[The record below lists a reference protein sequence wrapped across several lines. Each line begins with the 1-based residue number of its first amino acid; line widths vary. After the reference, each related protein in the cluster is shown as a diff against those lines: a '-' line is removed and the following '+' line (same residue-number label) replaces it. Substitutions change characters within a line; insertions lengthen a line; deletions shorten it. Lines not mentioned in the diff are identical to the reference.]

1 MMPAEPGSAG
11 LAKLFKLAMG
21 VADNNGNVTL
31 AFDSVSS
38 AQSWGGAV
46 FTAAPQP
53 TLAQFVVRRDGQY
66 MGTYS
71 GFGTLSDV
79 QAHDGAQVTV
89 TGSALNPGDQVTVIW
104 QGRIDPMGLAPVLSP
119 FVSGPVGFQTV
130 VSSPAFP
137 LGTTAIRSQQPLG
150 TPLVGGTVAAGTTST
165 LFNGPVT
172 SIAYEVAI
180 DALCQAAPTAPW
192 IKGAF
197 AWKDGAGGNTLHLQ
211 HWIMLQTNVSPANGN
226 ALICGHG
233 PADASWLTVLAHNYD
248 SADSLVDFELFET
261 SEPFT
266 RHNLSSVSNNVL
278 GAYTYGGQTF
288 STPVS
293 DPAALFMGNSPLL
306 VVGAGS
312 TASRINGLF
321 AGKVQLNVEQAAP
334 FAATVS
340 LYGVHPDFAVPLQ
353 GICSANMPASGF
365 LQVPDLT
372 IPRVPVVIQLANN
385 SGAAGAFTYSL
396 VPQEVAAG

>member
-1 MMPAEPGSAG
+1 MMPAEPGFAG
-11 LAKLFKLAMG
+11 LARLFKIAMG
-21 VADNNGNVTL
+21 TADASGNVTL
-31 AFDSVSS
+31 AFDGVAS

-79 QAHDGAQVTV
+79 QAHDGGQVTV
-89 TGSALNPGDQVTVIW
+89 TGSALSPGDQVTVIW
-104 QGRIDPMGLAPVLSP
+104 QGRIDPIGQAPVMTP

-130 VSSPAFP
+130 VSSPSFP

-150 TPLVGGTVAAGTTST
+150 TPLAGSTLAAGTTAT

-172 SIAYEVAI
+172 SIAYEVAM
-180 DALCQAAPTAPW
+180 DALCQAVPAAPF

-197 AWKDGAGGNTLHLQ
+197 IWKDGSGGNTLQLQ
-211 HWIMLQTNVSPANGN
+211 HWIMLQTNVSAARDN

-248 SADSLVDFELFET
+248 SADSTIDFELFET

-266 RHNLSSVSNNVL
+266 RHSLSSVSNNIL
-278 GAYTYGGQTF
+278 GNYTYGGQTF

-293 DPAALFMGNSPLL
+293 DPAALIMGNTPLL
-306 VVGAGS
+306 AINPGL
-312 TASRINGLF
+312 TAARINALY
-321 AGKVQLNVEQAAP
+321 AGKCQLNVEQAAP
-334 FAATVS
+334 FAGAVTV
-340 LYGVHPDFAVPLQ
+340 YAVHPDFAVPLQ
-353 GICSANMPASGF
+353 IIYSSVMPASGN
-365 LQVPDLT
+365 LQVADLT
-372 IPRVPVVIQLANN
+372 IPRTPTVIVLSNT
-385 SGAAGAFTYSL
+385 SGAPGAYQYSL